1 MKTTINI
8 NGEDV
13 EIVLTPEQIE
23 TIKQHSIPIMERIIS
38 LPAAL
43 AYNGKT
49 QEQFDWET
57 ERDTDQQKATK
68 ELEEIALALRE
79 GKELEMGDKWYYPW
93 MRKPVAGSGSRFS
106 CSGYVYGHV
115 CSNVGARL
123 SVDTSEKAIY
133 MGKQFP
139 EIYTRHLSPRT
150 K

>member
-8 NGEDV
+8 NGENV
-13 EIVLTPEQIE
+13 EIILTPQQIE
-23 TIKQHSIPIMERIIS
+23 TIKQHSVPIMERITT
-38 LPAAL
+38 LEAAL

-49 QEQFDWET
+49 QERFDWET

-79 GKELEMGDKWYYPW
+79 GKELEMGARWYYPW
-93 MRKPVAGSGSRFS
+93 MRKPVAAGSGSRFS
-106 CSGYVYGHV
+106 YDGYDYV
-115 CSNVGARL
+115 SDDSDVGARL

-139 EIYTRHLSPRT
+139 SIYTRHLSP
-150 K
+150 KN